1 MARISLKHLRYFE
14 ALATHGHFG
23 RAAEA
28 CAISQPALSLQMKEL
43 EAILGAPL
51 IERGARHV
59 RLTRLGDMVVERA
72 RTILRDVDE
81 LGSLARA
88 AGQPLAGQVRLGV
101 IATVAPYLLPGAI
114 KALGVRFPELEL
126 RPREAVT
133 RRLMDDLAAGRLDA
147 AVVALPIAEPSLESV
162 VLFEEEFMLV
172 RPLAQA
178 DEPVPSI
185 ETLNR
190 SRLLLLEEGHCFR
203 DQALAFCKMGPTVN
217 SDVLE
222 ASSLTTLVQM
232 VGAGIG
238 MTLIPQI
245 AAGIE
250 TRSAP
255 VSLARLSAPRPSR
268 TIGLVWRR
276 SNPLGAQFEVL
287 AQVLR
292 NVAGMLKEQPA
303 AAVS

>member
-1 MARISLKHLRYFE
+1 MSRISLRHLRYFE
-14 ALATHGHFG
+14 ALATHGHFR

-28 CAISQPALSLQMKEL
+28 CSISQPALSLQIKEL
-43 EAILGAPL
+43 EEILGTEL
-51 IERGARHV
+51 VERSARQV
-59 RLTRLGDMVVERA
+59 RLTRLGETFADRA
-72 RTILRDVDE
+72 RTILREVDE

-88 AGQPLAGQVRLGV
+88 TGRPLSGQVRLGV

-114 KALGVRFPELEL
+114 KALAACFPDLDL
-126 RPREAVT
+126 RPREAIT
-133 RRLMDDLAAGRLDA
+133 SRLLEDLGAGRIDA
-147 AVVALPIAEPSLESV
+147 AVVALPAGEPGLAAKV
-162 VLFEEEFMLV
+162 MFEEEFLLV
-172 RPLAQA
+172 RPLDQQ
-178 DEPVPSI
+178 DEPVPGA
-185 ETLNR
+185 EMLKQ

-203 DQALAFCKMGPTVN
+203 DQALAFCKMGSTVN

-255 VSLARLSAPRPSR
+255 VSIARLHAPRPTR
-268 TIGLVWRR
+268 TVGLVWRR
-276 SNPLGAQFEVL
+276 SNPLGKQFEAL
-287 AQVLR
+287 ADVMSE
-292 NVAGMLKEQPA
+292 VASGLKARTPA
-303 AAVS
+303 

>member
-1 MARISLKHLRYFE
+1 MSRISLRHLRYFE
-14 ALATHGHFG
+14 ALATHGHFR

-28 CAISQPALSLQMKEL
+28 CSISQPALSLQIKEL
-43 EAILGAPL
+43 EEILGTEL
-51 IERGARHV
+51 VERSARQV
-59 RLTRLGDMVVERA
+59 RLTRLGETFADRA
-72 RTILRDVDE
+72 RTILREVDE

-88 AGQPLAGQVRLGV
+88 TGRPLSGQVRLGV

-114 KALGVRFPELEL
+114 KALAGCFPDLDL
-126 RPREAVT
+126 RPREAIT
-133 RRLMDDLAAGRLDA
+133 SRLLEDLGAGRIDA
-147 AVVALPIAEPSLESV
+147 AVVALPAGEAGLAARV
-162 VLFEEEFMLV
+162 MFEEEFLLV
-172 RPLAQA
+172 RPLDQQ
-178 DEPVPSI
+178 DEPVSGA
-185 ETLNR
+185 EMLKH

-203 DQALAFCKMGPTVN
+203 DQALAFCKMGSTVN

-255 VSLARLSAPRPSR
+255 VSIARLHAPRPTR
-268 TIGLVWRR
+268 TVGLVWRR
-276 SNPLGAQFEVL
+276 SNPLGKQFEAL
-287 AQVLR
+287 ADVMSE
-292 NVAGMLKEQPA
+292 VASGLKARTPA
-303 AAVS
+303 